1 MSVQYENAV
10 SPVKARFISPALDG
24 CGSMCDVGIGA
35 APNLQYISPS
45 EQLHV
50 IGVDSN
56 PAMLER
62 ASARI
67 APAQLQLDCRQG
79 DVTSSLRLLVPQ
91 VKPLGERVFVKV
103 APAEEQTQGGI
114 LLPGDAQQK
123 PTSGSL

>member
-1 MSVQYENAV
+1 
-10 SPVKARFISPALDG
+10 
-24 CGSMCDVGIGA
+24 
-35 APNLQYISPS
+35 
-45 EQLHV
+45 
-50 IGVDSN
+50 
-56 PAMLER
+56 LE
-62 ASARI
+62 
-67 APAQLQLDCRQG
+67 G

>member
-1 MSVQYENAV
+1 
-10 SPVKARFISPALDG
+10 
-24 CGSMCDVGIGA
+24 MCSRCIRRGG
-35 APNLQYISPS
+35 PLL
-45 EQLHV
+45 LHE
-50 IGVDSN
+50 G
-56 PAMLER
+56 
-62 ASARI
+62 
-67 APAQLQLDCRQG
+67 APAAGASRPRPRLEG